1 MKIRK
6 NNIEKK
12 QSGGIIYTPFVP
24 SYNTSEAE
32 SSSSNSSSSDEG
44 KIGDIQKEILDV
56 LQENGLP
63 SDVDT
68 FMKSANRFL
77 RKAEITGEW
86 SMADFTRIQSLA
98 NRVAHNKTLYDAAT
112 QHLTETGN

>member
-6 NNIEKK
+6 YNIEKK

-24 SYNTSEAE
+24 SYTDSEAE
-32 SSSSNSSSSDEG
+32 SSSSSSSSDVG
-44 KIGDIQKEILDV
+44 KIGDVQKEIMDV

-63 SDVDT
+63 SDVDY
-68 FMKSANRFL
+68 FMQTATSFL
-77 RKAEITGEW
+77 RRAEITGDW

-98 NRVAHNKTLYDAAT
+98 NRVAHNKTLYDSAT